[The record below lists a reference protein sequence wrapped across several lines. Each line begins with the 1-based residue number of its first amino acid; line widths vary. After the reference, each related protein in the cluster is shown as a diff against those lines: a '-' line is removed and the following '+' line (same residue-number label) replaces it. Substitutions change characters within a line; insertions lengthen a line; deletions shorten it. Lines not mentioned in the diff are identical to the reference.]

1 MIDNRMVAMKVIA
14 VLVVSLYM
22 NSLFII
28 LVPEVYTSFM
38 TLIPI
43 LLLSIVTCFD
53 VAIRS
58 VSTERDRYN
67 RAIVSLAFL
76 LFPLMVAL
84 PYAEFMYLTSTYL
97 IGLMD
102 YVFIVGVLVLLLGS
116 SILVASR
123 VQIGQ
128 YGGSKIAI
136 EDEHKLITDRM
147 YRYIRNP
154 QYLGFLLLFSGYSFS
169 FGSIIV
175 MLATAIGLFVVFRS
189 RILLEE
195 KILLEK
201 FESEYEEYMNH
212 TWRLLPHVY

>member
-1 MIDNRMVAMKVIA
+1 MVDYRIVATKVVA

-28 LVPEVYTSFM
+28 LAPEVYTSFM

-43 LLLSIVTCFD
+43 LLFTMVTCFD

-67 RAIVSLAFL
+67 RALVGIAFL
-76 LFPLMVAL
+76 LFPLAVAL
-84 PYAEFMYLTSTYL
+84 PYTEFMWLTSTYL
-97 IGLMD
+97 MGLRIF
-102 YVFIVGVLVLLLGS
+102 VFIIGVLVLLLGS

-123 VQIGQ
+123 LQIGQ
-128 YGGSKIAI
+128 YGGSKIVI
-136 EDEHKLITDRM
+136 EEEHKLVTDRI

-169 FGSIIV
+169 LGSILMMFV
-175 MLATAIGLFVVFRS
+175 TATGLFLIFRS

-195 KILLEK
+195 KILLET
-201 FESEYEEYMNH
+201 FGDEYEDYLNH
-212 TWRLLPHVY
+212 TWRLLPHIY

>member
-1 MIDNRMVAMKVIA
+1 MKVVA

-22 NSLFII
+22 NVLFII
-28 LVPEVYTSFM
+28 FTPEVYTSFM

-43 LLLSIVTCFD
+43 LLLTIVTCFD

-58 VSTERDRYN
+58 VSAERDRYN

-84 PYAEFMYLTSTYL
+84 PYAEFMGLTSIYL
-97 IGLMD
+97 GGMMEL
-102 YVFIVGVLVLLLGS
+102 VFVVGVLVLLLGA

-123 VQIGQ
+123 LQIGQ
-128 YGGSKIAI
+128 YGGSKITI
-136 EDEHKLITDRM
+136 EEEHKLITDRM
-147 YRYIRNP
+147 YRYVRNP

-175 MLATAIGLFVVFRS
+175 MLVIATGLFVIFRS

-212 TWRLLPHVY
+212 TWRLLPYIY